1 MVLGGVGMVAFP
13 IWRLF
18 ILLLSI
24 SAFYFIFYED
34 SQYKPFGFRYWLGLV
49 ACIWLNFV
57 TLASYFIAFTVGST
71 MVYHRFEQPMVLLF
85 IFFLLCA
92 IGLSFLSLHAMK
104 TLVRRTK
111 YYRQVRKVG

>member
-1 MVLGGVGMVAFP
+1 MVAVP
-13 IWRLF
+13 IWRSFL
-18 ILLLSI
+18 ILLSFSSFFLV
-24 SAFYFIFYED
+24 FYED
-34 SQYKPFGFRYWLGLV
+34 SQYKPFGLRYWLGLV
-49 ACIWLNFV
+49 ACIWLNLV
-57 TLASYFIAFTVGST
+57 TLVSYFIAFTGGSI
-71 MVYHRFEQPMVLLF
+71 MVYNRFEQPTVLLF